1 MIAGA
6 GTGDVE
12 QVALGI
18 VNVLQVS
25 LIGHTLYPFLKWN
38 DLVIASH
45 HRDCPE
51 FQTLGQVHCADGQS
65 SNRRHDVFIEN
76 IKTKRGCVC
85 RGLGPVQ
92 RGDHLVLRAPLE
104 QPVFQRLVVG
114 IDIVPQA
121 GEFLEF
127 AEVFG
132 NYYGTH
138 NSALEKAKAAGK
150 DLVLDI
156 DVQGAAQ
163 LKKRIP
169 DAVTIFV
176 LAPSREILEQRL
188 RARSQDSDETI
199 RTRLANAAR
208 EIRNYN
214 LYDYVLVNNDLNLAA
229 ETLKA
234 IVRAERVKR
243 VRVEEKIR
251 PLLASFGQTPGV

>member
-1 MIAGA
+1 M
-6 GTGDVE
+6 T
-12 QVALGI
+12 
-18 VNVLQVS
+18 
-25 LIGHTLYPFLKWN
+25 T
-38 DLVIASH
+38 
-45 HRDCPE
+45 
-51 FQTLGQVHCADGQS
+51 
-65 SNRRHDVFIEN
+65 VFI
-76 IKTKRGCVC
+76 ISAPSGSGKST
-85 RGLGPVQ
+85 
-92 RGDHLVLRAPLE
+92 LVSRLMNEVEKLTFSVSYTTRAPRGNE
-104 QPVFQRLVVG
+104 VEGEDYCFISRAEFEERL
-114 IDIVPQA
+114 A
-121 GEFLEF
+121 RGEFLEH

-138 NSALEKAKAAGK
+138 KSALQIADNKGE

-199 RTRLANAAR
+199 RRRLADAAR
-208 EIRNYN
+208 EIRNYS

-229 ETLKA
+229 ETLKS

-251 PLLASFGQTPGV
+251 PILETFGQAFIA